1 MQTAAS
7 SSASQVLNTLGK
19 GKPLR
24 SGGLCTP
31 GLRVWIVCSPEAQGT
46 KETFG
51 SPPLPEPGGR
61 EVPRTHAPRGSFPE
75 SQKAPWAQG
84 TW

>member
-24 SGGLCTP
+24 SGGLCTS
-31 GLRVWIVCSPEAQGT
+31 GLRVWTACSPEAQST